1 MFFFKTPGKY
11 DKGNIEGEYL
21 PYQEKRLGIVVS
33 EKGNTFSLIKKIVS
47 NFLIDICG
55 TDKDLKFINLEN
67 TPGFADE
74 KIVAQ
79 VSLAA
84 HDIGFIAL
92 LNNKVKNNLNIKTE
106 ISLAELNFEK
116 IYLIREAY
124 KGKTVS
130 KIAKYPSVLRDL
142 CFVVSDKILYNDIY
156 KIISSFSPLIKKV
169 ELFDVYQGD
178 KLNDGEKSLAF
189 HLSYQDEDRTLSSK
203 EVEKIERD
211 LLLKM
216 DEKFEAKL
224 RNF

>member
-1 MFFFKTPGKY
+1 M
-11 DKGNIEGEYL
+11 
-21 PYQEKRLGIVVS
+21 
-33 EKGNTFSLIKKIVS
+33 
-47 NFLIDICG
+47 
-55 TDKDLKFINLEN
+55 
-67 TPGFADE
+67 
-74 KIVAQ
+74 
-79 VSLAA
+79 
-84 HDIGFIAL
+84 
-92 LNNKVKNNLNIKTE
+92 
-106 ISLAELNFEK
+106 
-116 IYLIREAY
+116 
-124 KGKTVS
+124 
-130 KIAKYPSVLRDL
+130 
-142 CFVVSDKILYNDIY
+142 VSDKILYNDIY